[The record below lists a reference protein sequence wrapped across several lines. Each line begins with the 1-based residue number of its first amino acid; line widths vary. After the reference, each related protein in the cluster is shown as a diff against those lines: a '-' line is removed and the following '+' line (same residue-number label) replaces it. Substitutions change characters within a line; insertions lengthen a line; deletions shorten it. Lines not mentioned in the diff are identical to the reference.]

1 MAAAAGRGF
10 LLPVWWQITQFCFR
24 ESWCLRWWK
33 RTGPRSASNV
43 MTSGPVL
50 ILAGL
55 VKRQQLK
62 NRHRIIKP
70 VSSFVII
77 EL

>member
-1 MAAAAGRGF
+1 M
-10 LLPVWWQITQFCFR
+10 I
-24 ESWCLRWWK
+24 
-33 RTGPRSASNV
+33 
-43 MTSGPVL
+43 SGPVL

-62 NRHRIIKP
+62 KRHRIITP

-77 EL
+77 KL